1 MYLSVVIGLVLTTIA
16 AFCWRSDRVHE
27 WVWRVYLQGPG
38 ISPQPYERGVLGAR
52 IAAGFLGSVGLLLVV
67 ADLVTAAF
75 R

>member
-1 MYLSVVIGLVLTTIA
+1 
-16 AFCWRSDRVHE
+16 VHE